1 MRVGRIIPIK
11 MMSHRDVTT
20 LMKMFAKK
28 GIATASRQEL
38 SKVDEITSI
47 KDQDMKSQINARNSL
62 NDIVIDSTK
71 ESLLKSAERKTGIL
85 AERQKIDIIKNMEKA
100 KQGVKISSLDFLAK
114 SQVNK
119 NLINKAENDE
129 NNNSKPTNY
138 DENIQKNQEPKKTQ
152 EIKEQKSILTEY
164 DELLKKLSDKKDKEK
179 ISEKDYTEKKEDKS
193 IKKEIS

>member
-11 MMSHRDVTT
+11 MMSHRDVTM

-62 NDIVIDSTK
+62 NNIVIDSTK

-119 NLINKAENDE
+119 NLINKAENNE

-138 DENIQKNQEPKKTQ
+138 DENIQKNQEPKKTK

>member
-11 MMSHRDVTT
+11 MMSHRDVTM

-62 NDIVIDSTK
+62 NNIVIDSTK

-119 NLINKAENDE
+119 NLINKAENNE

>member
-1 MRVGRIIPIK
+1 
-11 MMSHRDVTT
+11 
-20 LMKMFAKK
+20 
-28 GIATASRQEL
+28 
-38 SKVDEITSI
+38 
-47 KDQDMKSQINARNSL
+47 MKSQINARNSL
-62 NDIVIDSTK
+62 NNIVIDSTK

-129 NNNSKPTNY
+129 NNNSKSTNY

-179 ISEKDYTEKKEDKS
+179 ISEKDYTEKKGR
-193 IKKEIS
+193 

>member
-28 GIATASRQEL
+28 GVATTSRQEL

-62 NDIVIDSTK
+62 NNIVIDSTK

-85 AERQKIDIIKNMEKA
+85 AEKQKIDIIKNMEKA

-119 NLINKAENDE
+119 NLINKVENDD
-129 NNNSKPTNY
+129 NNNSKSTDYN
-138 DENIQKNQEPKKTQ
+138 ENIQKNQEPKKTQ
-152 EIKEQKSILTEY
+152 ETKEQKSILTEY

>member
-11 MMSHRDVTT
+11 MMSHRDVTM

-28 GIATASRQEL
+28 GIATVSRQEL

-62 NDIVIDSTK
+62 NNIVIDSTK

-119 NLINKAENDE
+119 NLINKAENNE